1 MQLKKT
7 TNYAIR
13 MIIEMAK
20 RNKIT
25 CRESAEM
32 LGVEESYASV
42 ILSKLNEAGVICA
55 VQGINGGYSLK
66 ANVEHLTL
74 YDVIRVMENTI
85 KINRCLE
92 EDEFCTRKASQ
103 ICKVRRKYQTIQEMI
118 EQELKSLTFQD
129 FLDYEKRNGEVNIS

>member
-1 MQLKKT
+1 MQLKKN

-13 MIIEMAK
+13 MITEMAK
-20 RNKIT
+20 RTKIT

-42 ILSKLNEAGVICA
+42 ILNKLNKAGIINA
-55 VQGINGGYSLK
+55 VQGVNGGYSLK
-66 ANVEHLTL
+66 ANVGQLTL
-74 YDVIRVMENTI
+74 YDVVRVMENTI

-92 EDEFCTRKASQ
+92 EDEFCSRKATKT
-103 ICKVRRKYQTIQEMI
+103 CKVRKKYLSIQEMI

-129 FLDYEKRNGEVNIS
+129 FLDYERGNGEVNG